1 MTKQELELKVFI
13 QLMAFDVKFKYQIVI
28 LTRNVHIQNKIFH
41 ISLFQ
46 VITNFEM
53 ISNNS
58 AHTQHLALQ

>member
-13 QLMAFDVKFKYQIVI
+13 QLMALDVKFKYQIVI

>member
-1 MTKQELELKVFI
+1 VTKQELELKVFI
-13 QLMAFDVKFKYQIVI
+13 QLMALDVKFKYQIVI